1 MTSSA
6 APLPA
11 DSPAPRAVL
20 VGCGDVGTRI
30 GTRLLDRG
38 FSVTGWRRSPERLPA
53 AFDGA
58 AMDLT
63 EESSIPTLP
72 SDTAAVVFS
81 PAAGTRDPERYEQ
94 VYLRGLERV
103 LDRITQAGLAE
114 TVQVLLVSSTS
125 VLGDAQGRVDE
136 SAALTPASPTGE
148 ILARTETLL
157 QQWREAGAE
166 SSARARSG
174 ILRLSGIYGPGRDR
188 LIKQLRSGSVGEA
201 AGQDDH
207 DAWRISNR
215 IHSDDAARAAVD
227 LLTAAAP
234 PALVLGVDKLPV
246 PLGVVHNWMADQLE
260 LPRPWS
266 DPRLAPEVL
275 DSVPLNSPVRHH
287 GDSPSGSVLTDSGL
301 SGADMSSADPAGA
314 DLFTSELL
322 RAGHGKALDG
332 SLLHRLLGEL
342 LHPDFRSGYTAALR
356 E

>member
-30 GTRLLDRG
+30 GNRLLDRG
-38 FSVTGWRRSPERLPA
+38 FTVTGWRRSPERLPA

-63 EESSIPTLP
+63 EESSVPIPP
-72 SDTAAVVFS
+72 ADTTAVVFS

-103 LDRITQAGLAE
+103 LNRITQAGLAE
-114 TVQVLLVSSTS
+114 SVQVLLISSTS
-125 VLGDAQGRVDE
+125 VLGDASGRLDE
-136 SAALTPASPTGE
+136 SAPLTPASPTGE
-148 ILARTETLL
+148 ILARTEALL
-157 QQWREAGAE
+157 QDWRAAGTAG
-166 SSARARSG
+166 SARSRSG

-188 LIKQLRSGSVGEA
+188 LIRQLRSGSVGEA

-215 IHSDDAARAAVD
+215 VHSEDAARAAVE
-227 LLTAAAP
+227 LLSSSAP
-234 PALVLGVDKLPV
+234 PELVLGVDKLPV
-246 PLGVVHNWMADQLE
+246 PLGVVHNWMADQLA

-266 DPRLAPEVL
+266 DPRLDPQVL
-275 DSVPLNSPVRHH
+275 DSMPLNSPVRQHP
-287 GDSPSGSVLTDSGL
+287 DSPSGVVLTDSGL
-301 SGADMSSADPAGA
+301 SDADLSSAD
-314 DLFTSELL
+314 LFESELL
-322 RAGHGKALDG
+322 GAGHGKALDG

-342 LHPDFRSGYTAALR
+342 LHPDFRSGYSAALR

>member
-38 FSVTGWRRSPERLPA
+38 FSVTGWRRSPERLPE

-72 SDTAAVVFS
+72 ADTTAVVFS
-81 PAAGTRDPERYEQ
+81 PAAGTRDPERYGQ
-94 VYLRGLERV
+94 VYLHGLERV
-103 LDRITQAGLAE
+103 LDRISQAGLAE
-114 TVQVLLVSSTS
+114 SVQVLLVSSTS
-125 VLGDAQGRVDE
+125 VLGDAEGTLDE
-136 SAALTPASPTGE
+136 SAALSPASPTGE
-148 ILARTETLL
+148 ILAQTEQLL
-157 QQWREAGAE
+157 QRWRSAGPE

-188 LIKQLRSGSVGEA
+188 LIKQLRCGSVGES
-201 AGQDDH
+201 AGQEERA
-207 DAWRISNR
+207 AWKISNR
-215 IHSDDAARAAVD
+215 IHSEDAARAAVE
-227 LLTAAAP
+227 LLTSATP
-234 PALVLGVDKLPV
+234 PELVLGVDKLPV
-246 PLGVVHNWMADQLE
+246 PLGVVHNWIADQLE

-266 DPRLAPEVL
+266 DPRLSPEVL
-275 DSVPLNSPVRHH
+275 DSLPLNSPVRHH
-287 GDSPSGSVLTDSGL
+287 ADSPAGSVLTDAGL
-301 SGADMSSADPAGA
+301 SGSDLTDPDLFAA
-314 DLFTSELL
+314 DLLA
-322 RAGHGKALDG
+322 AGHGKALDG